1 LPLPPLF
8 SPNPTDKPKP
18 GEALLEGYRKAGKPI
33 PPQVAKMA
41 EWLDKMED
49 DSGQEVPMVKPGG
62 FQG

>member
-1 LPLPPLF
+1 MYTD
-8 SPNPTDKPKP
+8 PTKPKP

-49 DSGQEVPMVKPGG
+49 DSGGQDVPMVKPGG
-62 FQG
+62 GVYGLGG